1 MNFFQKIINTIKEHF
16 LLRQIILAVS
26 LLVIILVVTQ
36 ISLTVATRHGQ
47 RYKVPDFKGMTMAEA
62 KRAAAR
68 NDLRLEVIDSL
79 YVSGM
84 TRGAI
89 IEQYP
94 KAGNVVKSGR
104 RIFLTTNTHKPK
116 MVPIPYVAGF
126 SLRQAKNKIIGA
138 GLIIDRLNYKN
149 DLATNN
155 VLDQSYRGKKIVP
168 GKSTMAEV
176 GTAVTL
182 TVGRN
187 PVDPDPYVPDM
198 IGLTV
203 DAARNKIWE
212 AGFNVGE
219 ITYDQG
225 RGTKPTVARVYSQ
238 SIPHNSTA
246 MYGRTI
252 SLKASTDDA
261 KVDKIVEQKKIE
273 EQKKLE
279 EQKKIE
285 EQNKNADK
293 KQ

>member
-1 MNFFQKIINTIKEHF
+1 
-16 LLRQIILAVS
+16 
-26 LLVIILVVTQ
+26 LLVIILVLVQ
-36 ISLTVATRHGQ
+36 VSLTVATRHGQ
-47 RYKVPDFKGMTMAEA
+47 RYKVPDFKSMTMAEA
-62 KRAAAR
+62 KRTAAR
-68 NDLRLEVIDSL
+68 NDLRLEVIDSI

-116 MVPIPYVAGF
+116 MVPIPYVTGF
-126 SLRQAKNKIIGA
+126 SLRQAKNKLIGA

-155 VLDQSYRGKKIVP
+155 VLDQTYRGNKIVP

-176 GTAVTL
+176 GTGVTL

-187 PVDPDPYVPDM
+187 PVDPDPYVPDL

-212 AGFNVGE
+212 SGFNVGE

-225 RGTKPTVARVYSQ
+225 RGTKPTAARVYSQ
-238 SIPHNSTA
+238 SVPHNSPA

-252 SLKASTDDA
+252 SLKASTDNA
-261 KVDKIVEQKKIE
+261 KVDKIVEQKKAE
-273 EQKKLE
+273 A
-279 EQKKIE
+279 
-285 EQNKNADK
+285 QNKNADK